1 MALYCYLKA
10 QPKIMPQPVTRP
22 APKTA
27 EVARP
32 RNLARYLPALF
43 FVAGLIFLTNAFL
56 PIAIYELKSQNFSQ
70 ALISPVEV
78 LGENNTVVDYS
89 QPRSWFPTAP
99 EFAPKLSNITAYN
112 ISIPK
117 LKINQAVV
125 KIGGEDLLKSLA
137 QYPGTAI
144 PGQYGN
150 AVIFGHSVLP
160 QFFNPKD
167 YRTIFSTLPTLK
179 EGDEI
184 LVNFDGIEYRY
195 QVIKMVEVPPDDVSV
210 LEQRYDREY
219 LSLVTCVP
227 PGTYLRR
234 LVVRAKLVR
243 L

>member
-1 MALYCYLKA
+1 MALYYYIKA
-10 QPKIMPQPVTRP
+10 QPKIIPGPVFKP
-22 APKTA
+22 APPAQVKK
-27 EVARP
+27 
-32 RNLARYLPALF
+32 NSRYLPILF
-43 FVAGLIFLTNAFL
+43 FMAGIVFLANALL
-56 PIAIYELKSQNFSQ
+56 PIVSYEIKSQNFSQ
-70 ALISPVEV
+70 QLISPVEV
-78 LGENNTVVDYS
+78 LGETNAIVDYS

-99 EFAPKLSNITAYN
+99 ELPLTPSKITHYT

-117 LKINQAVV
+117 LRIKDAVAE
-125 KIGGEDLLKSLA
+125 IGGNDLMKSLIH
-137 QYPGTAI
+137 YPGTAL

-167 YRTIFSTLPTLK
+167 YKTIFSTLPTL
-179 EGDEI
+179 EEEDEI

-195 QVIKMVEVPPDDVSV
+195 QVIKMVEVSPEDVSV

-243 L
+243 I